1 MGQGMR
7 LAQLRLA
14 LRAFAQTGG
23 KNHHCPCFLGLCADQ
38 SAQPDVVA
46 VSGAPHLEALG
57 KTLAWMRR
65 PMEKDRRQE
74 VGRDLRQEE
83 EEETEGKERRKGRRP
98 RLLPVARKG
107 PRERGHEN
115 QGEGVS
121 RRRSPRGLH
130 HGGRGQEGDG
140 DWEQAVKAGGASG

>member
-1 MGQGMR
+1 MGQGIR

-23 KNHHCPCFLGLCADQ
+23 KSHHCPCFLGLCTDQ
-38 SAQPDVVA
+38 SAQSDVVA

-65 PMEKDRRQE
+65 PMEKDRGQE

-83 EEETEGKERRKGRRP
+83 EEETEGKER
-98 RLLPVARKG
+98 
-107 PRERGHEN
+107 ERGRGPDSCQFPGRDHEREATRTKEK
-115 QGEGVS
+115 GFLGGVTEAEGRKS
-121 RRRSPRGLH
+121 TA
-130 HGGRGQEGDG
+130 GR
-140 DWEQAVKAGGASG
+140 